1 VTAAGF
7 VETYRGTVY
16 RWELDQY
23 DHFTVAFYFQRFGD
37 VVPVLLEA
45 LGLGRDRLVTSDVYV
60 HYVSEFR
67 AGDLLHVE
75 SCVIELTD
83 DGFVAGHKVF
93 DSSTGAVTT
102 TVEHRFAP
110 AAGAAPLNQAERRAL
125 EARRVAWDVERRK
138 WHPQPVTLDGFREG
152 SLDVIKPAELDADG
166 RVGLAAYIHRF
177 SASNGHVID
186 AFGVTPEYMTHE
198 RRGFST
204 FEFQF
209 AITDH
214 DLRAGDIVRVR
225 SALVHVGSSSM
236 RVQHRMRND
245 RTGKDVATLEQFA
258 VHLDMDARK
267 STPLPEA
274 LRTKALALLV
284 KTGDLHGTA
293 PTR

>member
-1 VTAAGF
+1 VTAAGY

-37 VVPVLLEA
+37 AGQVLLES
-45 LGLGRDRLVTSDVYV
+45 LGLGRDRFVTADVYV
-60 HYVSEFR
+60 HYISEFH
-67 AGDLLHVE
+67 AGDLLHIE
-75 SCVIELTD
+75 TGVIELTD

-93 DSSTGAVTT
+93 DSTSGALTT

-110 AAGAAPLNQAERRAL
+110 AAGAAPLGAPERRAL
-125 EARRVAWDVERRK
+125 DARRVAWDVERRK
-138 WHPQPVTLDGFREG
+138 RHPQPVSPDGFREG
-152 SLDVIKPAELDADG
+152 SLDVIKPAEMDADG

-177 SASNGHVID
+177 SGANGHVIA
-186 AFGVTPEYMTHE
+186 AFGMTPEYMTRQ

-209 AITDH
+209 AITDQ
-214 DLRAGDIVRVR
+214 DLRVGDTVRVR

-236 RVQHRMRND
+236 RVQHRMRNE

-267 STPLPEA
+267 STPLPDA
-274 LRTKALALLV
+274 LRAQAQAVLV
-284 KTGDLHGTA
+284 KTA
-293 PTR
+293 